1 MYILLLLL
9 LSHSLVSDSLPP
21 HGVQHA
27 KIPCPHC
34 LPEFAQTHVH
44 WVDDAIQPAYSV
56 TLFSS
61 CLQSF
66 PASGSSPMSWLLASG
81 SQSIGFSISPST
93 EYSGLIS
100 IRIDWFDLLVVQGTL
115 RNLLQYHNSKATV
128 LQSSAFLMVHL
139 SHLYM
144 TTGKSRVWLFA
155 TLWTVASQAP
165 LPLGF
170 PFSRGSSRPRDWTHV
185 S

>member
-115 RNLLQYHNSKATV
+115 RKLHHYSSKA
-128 LQSSAFLMVHL
+128 LILWHSAFYPTLTSVHGNWKNH
-139 SHLYM
+139 S
-144 TTGKSRVWLFA
+144 F
-155 TLWTVASQAP
+155 
-165 LPLGF
+165 
-170 PFSRGSSRPRDWTHV
+170 D
-185 S
+185 